1 MKKILI
7 ILILLLCQK
16 TLSISQ
22 NTYYPKIIINNT
34 DTLVIITPIQLKTT
48 NYIFAEHNKFK
59 LENIQ
64 LNNQIISYKNIQI
77 NNNNIFNEQSK
88 KIDILMM
95 EDSLNKVMLNQYKID
110 LIKQN
115 KIKNTYKYIMIGGIS
130 ISIGC
135 ILMMLL
141 K

>member
-1 MKKILI
+1 M
-7 ILILLLCQK
+7 
-16 TLSISQ
+16 SISQ

>member
-1 MKKILI
+1 M
-7 ILILLLCQK
+7 CQK

-95 EDSLNKVMLNQYKID
+95 EDSLNKVMLNQYKIN

-115 KIKNTYKYIMIGGIS
+115 KVKNTYKYLMIGGIS

-135 ILMMLL
+135 ILIMLI

>member
-1 MKKILI
+1 
-7 ILILLLCQK
+7 
-16 TLSISQ
+16 LSISQ

>member
-1 MKKILI
+1 M
-7 ILILLLCQK
+7 CQK

-95 EDSLNKVMLNQYKID
+95 EDSLNKVMLNQYKIN

-115 KIKNTYKYIMIGGIS
+115 KVKNTYKYLMIGGIS

>member
-1 MKKILI
+1 M
-7 ILILLLCQK
+7 CQK

-95 EDSLNKVMLNQYKID
+95 EDSLNKVMLNQYKI
-110 LIKQN
+110 N
-115 KIKNTYKYIMIGGIS
+115 
-130 ISIGC
+130 
-135 ILMMLL
+135 
-141 K
+141 

>member
-1 MKKILI
+1 M
-7 ILILLLCQK
+7 
-16 TLSISQ
+16 SISQ

-95 EDSLNKVMLNQYKID
+95 EDSLNKVMLNQYKIN

-115 KIKNTYKYIMIGGIS
+115 KVKNTYKYLMIGGIS

-135 ILMMLL
+135 ILIMLI